1 MNEDDSLLDAR
12 YIRWQGLS
20 IAQFTVAISLLSAWS
35 AGAMVYGVSVLRG
48 PDLAHHVCSRGWL
61 IGSIVVLL
69 ISSALSFLAVV
80 SRTLDFKL
88 TARKVRK
95 TVLAKRGCQY
105 AKPLV
110 FLSLSSDD
118 YGRITWFLFAVS
130 ALLFAAGMLVLSI
143 TIGTNLDI
151 LK

>member
-1 MNEDDSLLDAR
+1 MDEDDSLLDAR

-20 IAQFTVAISLLSAWS
+20 IAQFTVAIGLLSAWS
-35 AGAMVYGVSVLRG
+35 AGAVVYGVSVLRG
-48 PDLAHHVCSRGWL
+48 PDLAHHACFRGWL
-61 IGSIVVLL
+61 MGSIVMLL
-69 ISSALSFLAVV
+69 LSSAPSFLAVV

-95 TVLAKRGCQY
+95 TVLAKRGRPY
-105 AKPLV
+105 ARPLV

-118 YGRITWFLFAVS
+118 YGRITWFLFTVS
-130 ALLFAAGMLVLSI
+130 ALLFVAGMLILSI

>member
-1 MNEDDSLLDAR
+1 MDEDDNLLDAR

-20 IAQFTVAISLLSAWS
+20 IAQFTVAIGLLSAWS
-35 AGAMVYGVSVLRG
+35 AGAVVYGVSVLHG
-48 PDLAHHVCSRGWL
+48 FELTHHACARGWL

-95 TVLAKRGCQY
+95 MVLEKKGRQY
-105 AKPLV
+105 ARPLV

-118 YGRITWFLFAVS
+118 YGRITWFLFTVS